1 MNTPCSP
8 VLWCFLPLNNFCD
21 AVRRGKSPYFNELGA
36 LKVDKPII
44 RYPIAVEGKYD
55 KIKLTSLF
63 EARVFVTDGFGVF
76 RREDKAAFFRKLTEK
91 TPLIVLTDSDG
102 AGTVIRNYFNSI
114 LPKDRLIHIYTP
126 AIKGKERRKNAPSK
140 AGNLGVEG
148 VDAVILRDLLA
159 PYVFNGEDD
168 GKENVVA
175 RGNITKADLYAVGLS
190 GRPDSAVKRRE
201 FALSIGFPEDISATA
216 LITALELLY
225 TKEEFFELVDR
236 QDPR

>member
-1 MNTPCSP
+1 M
-8 VLWCFLPLNNFCD
+8 
-21 AVRRGKSPYFNELGA
+21 
-36 LKVDKPII
+36 DKPVIP
-44 RYPIAVEGKYD
+44 YPIAVEGKYD

-114 LPKDRLIHIYTP
+114 LPKDKLIHIYTP
-126 AIKGKERRKNAPSK
+126 VIKGKERRKTAPSK

-148 VDAVILRDLLA
+148 VDAVILRNLLA
-159 PYVFNGEDD
+159 PYVQNGGETD
-168 GKENVVA
+168 A
-175 RGNITKADLYAVGLS
+175 PALIPRGRITKADLYAVGLS
-190 GRPDSAVKRRE
+190 GRPESAVKRRE

-216 LITALELLY
+216 LLTALELLY
-225 TKEEFFELVDR
+225 TKEEFFELVGGHDAV
-236 QDPR
+236 